1 MNPVPFLWLAAVV
14 GFLLLE
20 ASTFSMTSVWFA
32 VGAAAALLTCLFTD
46 SFRAQA
52 LVFIVVSILCLLA
65 FRPLAAKLRQKITPT
80 NGDRNL
86 GREATVLTTV
96 TADRGDASGLLSLWE
111 SGNGYF
117 YSTAYDMLLRAADA
131 SGHVEV
137 RDAYLE
143 DAEAMLVEDSWVIP
157 LYYVHRHSGLAQQ
170 LTAPLYDGTGVY
182 RFSAVVRQTPQ

>member
-86 GREATVLTTV
+86 GREATVLTT
-96 TADRGDASGLLSLWE
+96 S
-111 SGNGYF
+111 
-117 YSTAYDMLLRAADA
+117 
-131 SGHVEV
+131 
-137 RDAYLE
+137 
-143 DAEAMLVEDSWVIP
+143 
-157 LYYVHRHSGLAQQ
+157 
-170 LTAPLYDGTGVY
+170 
-182 RFSAVVRQTPQ
+182 

>member
-65 FRPLAAKLRQKITPT
+65 FRPLAAKLHRKATPT
-80 NGDRNL
+80 NADRNL
-86 GREATVLTTV
+86 GREATVLTPV
-96 TADRGDASGLLSLWE
+96 TAEVPGRVRLDGVDWNARCVTPGDRLEPGERCRITEIHSTLL
-111 SGNGYF
+111 
-117 YSTAYDMLLRAADA
+117 
-131 SGHVEV
+131 
-137 RDAYLE
+137 
-143 DAEAMLVEDSWVIP
+143 LVEPV
-157 LYYVHRHSGLAQQ
+157 
-170 LTAPLYDGTGVY
+170 LTESRKA
-182 RFSAVVRQTPQ
+182 

>member
-52 LVFIVVSILCLLA
+52 LLFIVVSVLCLLA
-65 FRPLAAKLRQKITPT
+65 FRPLAAKLRKAPTAT

-86 GREATVLTTV
+86 GREATVLTPV
-96 TADRGDASGLLSLWE
+96 TAEEPGRVRLDGVDWNARCVTPGDILNPGDHCRVTEIHSTLL
-111 SGNGYF
+111 
-117 YSTAYDMLLRAADA
+117 
-131 SGHVEV
+131 
-137 RDAYLE
+137 
-143 DAEAMLVEDSWVIP
+143 LVEPI
-157 LYYVHRHSGLAQQ
+157 
-170 LTAPLYDGTGVY
+170 LTESRKA
-182 RFSAVVRQTPQ
+182 

>member
-52 LVFIVVSILCLLA
+52 LVFIVVSVLCLLA

-96 TADRGDASGLLSLWE
+96 TARRHSHP
-111 SGNGYF
+111 
-117 YSTAYDMLLRAADA
+117 RAALPCDRTA
-131 SGHVEV
+131 QHPAHRGARIDRKPQS
-137 RDAYLE
+137 
-143 DAEAMLVEDSWVIP
+143 VICV
-157 LYYVHRHSGLAQQ
+157 LR
-170 LTAPLYDGTGVY
+170 
-182 RFSAVVRQTPQ
+182 

>member
-20 ASTFSMTSVWFA
+20 ASTFSMTSVW
-32 VGAAAALLTCLFTD
+32 
-46 SFRAQA
+46 FRAQA

-96 TADRGDASGLLSLWE
+96 TADLPGRVRLDGVDWNARCATPGDILTPGQRCRVTELHSTLLIVEPVLTE
-111 SGNGYF
+111 SR
-117 YSTAYDMLLRAADA
+117 RA
-131 SGHVEV
+131 
-137 RDAYLE
+137 
-143 DAEAMLVEDSWVIP
+143 
-157 LYYVHRHSGLAQQ
+157 
-170 LTAPLYDGTGVY
+170 
-182 RFSAVVRQTPQ
+182 

>member
-96 TADRGDASGLLSLWE
+96 TAVQTVPEREEGRRPSLVMRRLAADETLWDAAKQYRTDEELIRAVNQLAEGE
-111 SGNGYF
+111 VP
-117 YSTAYDMLLRAADA
+117 DKMLL
-131 SGHVEV
+131 
-137 RDAYLE
+137 
-143 DAEAMLVEDSWVIP
+143 IP
-157 LYYVHRHSGLAQQ
+157 RMR
-170 LTAPLYDGTGVY
+170 P
-182 RFSAVVRQTPQ
+182 

>member
-96 TADRGDASGLLSLWE
+96 TADLPGR
-111 SGNGYF
+111 
-117 YSTAYDMLLRAADA
+117 
-131 SGHVEV
+131 V
-137 RDAYLE
+137 R
-143 DAEAMLVEDSWVIP
+143 
-157 LYYVHRHSGLAQQ
+157 
-170 LTAPLYDGTGVY
+170 LTAWTGMPAAPLPAT
-182 RFSAVVRQTPQ
+182 FSPPGSAAV